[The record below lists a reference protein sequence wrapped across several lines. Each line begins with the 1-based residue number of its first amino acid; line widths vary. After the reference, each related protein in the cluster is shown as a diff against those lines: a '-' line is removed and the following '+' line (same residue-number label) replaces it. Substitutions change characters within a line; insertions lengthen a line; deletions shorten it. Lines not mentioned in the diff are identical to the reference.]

1 MKITIGWPLIAA
13 ALWAC
18 TAHAA
23 PPVQKPQQQQK
34 PQETEVQKDIDSIV
48 ANCEKKKLP
57 TEEEIKCI
65 ERGFLEFMGE
75 SEPDGS

>member
-1 MKITIGWPLIAA
+1 MKITIGCSLLAVAMWTGAV
-13 ALWAC
+13 
-18 TAHAA
+18 HAA
-23 PPVQKPQQQQK
+23 PPEQKLQQK
-34 PQETEVQKDIDSIV
+34 PKETEVQKDIDSIV